1 MQQHTQPVRLSK
13 SLFWDGVL
21 LWFLEDRKG
30 FLMKTGLKYSIDSSV
45 KEYVQKNLHIMNM
58 QEVVL
63 THLTLAGFA
72 VSMYP
77 EDSFYM
83 EYMCVYIYI

>member
-1 MQQHTQPVRLSK
+1 
-13 SLFWDGVL
+13 
-21 LWFLEDRKG
+21 
-30 FLMKTGLKYSIDSSV
+30 
-45 KEYVQKNLHIMNM
+45 M

-63 THLTLAGFA
+63 AHLTLAGFT

-83 EYMCVYIYI
+83 EYVCVCIYI